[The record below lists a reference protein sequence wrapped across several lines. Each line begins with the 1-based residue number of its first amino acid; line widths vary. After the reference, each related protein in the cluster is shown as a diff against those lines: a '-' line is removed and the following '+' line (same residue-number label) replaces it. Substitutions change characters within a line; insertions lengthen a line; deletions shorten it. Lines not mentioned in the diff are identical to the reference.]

1 MATKAKEEVSTTEEV
16 VEDVVDA
23 LEPEVIE
30 KERVLG
36 EGDERLIFVQKP
48 LSFFGKVEFF
58 SVLGKAVEKVLS
70 DGGSITDI
78 LDAPDPDNPLGNQDT
93 VVEANAFIRA
103 LSKVIQYAPEILE
116 DLYCVILAVPRNQR
130 EYVKIRLTE
139 DLTDEMGTD
148 ILDTFVD
155 QNWEVMMSFFKER
168 VLPLVDKISQKVRS

>member
-1 MATKAKEEVSTTEEV
+1 MATKAKEEVEVKEEAPV
-16 VEDVVDA
+16 DVLEA
-23 LEPEVIE
+23 LEPEVTE
-30 KERVLG
+30 KIRVLG
-36 EGDERLIFVQKP
+36 EGDEQITFVQKP

-78 LDAPDPDNPLGNQDT
+78 LDAPNPDNPLGNQNA
-93 VVEANAFIRA
+93 VVEADSFIRA
-103 LSKVIQYAPEILE
+103 LSRVIQYAPEILE

-130 EYVKIRLTE
+130 EYVKIRLAE
-139 DLTDEMGTD
+139 DLTDETGTD
-148 ILDTFVD
+148 ILDLFVD